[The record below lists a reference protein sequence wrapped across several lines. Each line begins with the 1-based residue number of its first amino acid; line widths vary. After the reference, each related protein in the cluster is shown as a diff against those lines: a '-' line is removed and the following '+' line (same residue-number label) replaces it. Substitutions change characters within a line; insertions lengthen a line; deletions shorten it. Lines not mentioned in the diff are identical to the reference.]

1 MSTLS
6 VDKEVNGKLITGFTN
21 DAIHLRSHG
30 QVVRCHLVPKMG
42 VSVAHFDAIQL
53 IHKSPDN
60 RQYALGEVRDAKVI
74 GCVVEGAGTKVQC
87 AFGSDGVYH
96 NITIQHNT
104 FSTSG
109 DHYITLNGLI
119 SGDISSNTFPDATGK
134 PIKLY
139 PARIGGNP
147 DGEFNVW
154 VLDLPYQP
162 IESDQPEL
170 IQDLRQVVF
179 NDTDKFVVDID
190 WDKFNTMVG
199 DVPASGGRNMG
210 REFQRIALE
219 CGKVVAEYKPKEVVT
234 MMPVSKGT
242 PYEIGQLYL
251 GQEEI
256 KGSAEHNPY
265 IVEFFKT
272 TSYKA
277 TDDETAWCSAAH
289 CYMHEQAGY
298 AHTKSAAALSWK
310 DWGVPIENPTKEC
323 TIIAD
328 YGNGKGH
335 VGFYMGETNDAYIIM
350 GGNQGDAYCVAHYP
364 KNAAYR
370 WYFRKSK
377 RAMNSKTNWTAGT
390 GALTG
395 GGILTPAAIEVLKPG
410 PAEEVKPTVPP
421 VNEQICE
428 MQQCPV
434 KIPEGYKAVPQEIY
448 TIALGVGAA
457 LLIGSLFIMYERCKK
472 IKVFGI

>member
-1 MSTLS
+1 MSVLS
-6 VDKEVNGKLITGFTN
+6 VESELNGELITEFSD
-21 DAIHLRSHG
+21 DAIHLRSNG
-30 QVVRCHLVPKMG
+30 KVVRCHLVPKKG
-42 VSVAHFDAIQL
+42 VRKAHFDAIQL
-53 IHKSPDN
+53 IHKSPNN
-60 RQYALGEVRDAKVI
+60 RQYALGEVRNAQVI
-74 GCVVEGAGTKVQC
+74 GCVVEGSGTKVQC

-96 NITIQHNT
+96 NITVQHNT
-104 FSTSG
+104 FSTDG
-109 DHYITLNGLI
+109 EHYVTLNGLI
-119 SGDISSNTFPDATGK
+119 SGNISSNTFIGDAAK

-147 DGEFNVW
+147 DGEFSVW
-154 VLDLPYQP
+154 VLDLPYQL

-190 WDKFNTMVG
+190 WVKFDRMIEE
-199 DVPASGGRNMG
+199 VPANGGRTMG

-219 CGKVVAEYKPKEVVT
+219 CGTVVTEYQAKEVTT
-234 MMPVSKGT
+234 MMSANKGT
-242 PYEIGQLYL
+242 PFEIGQLYL

-277 TDDETAWCSAAH
+277 TDDETPWCAAAH

-310 DWGVPIENPTKEC
+310 DWGVPIDKPVKEC

-335 VGFYMGETNDAYIIM
+335 VGFYMGETNDTYIIM

-377 RAMNSKTNWTAGT
+377 RAMNSKTNWTAGG
-390 GALTG
+390 GALAGTG
-395 GGILTPAAIEVLKPG
+395 ITIPAVLEKLEPV
-410 PAEEVKPTVPP
+410 PAVEEKPTVPP
-421 VNEQICE
+421 VSEQICE

-448 TIALGVGAA
+448 SVALGVGVA
-457 LLIGSLFIMYERCKK
+457 LLAGSLFIIYERYKK